1 MSAVNGHR
9 RRSSAAMN
17 NSLAGAKD
25 VSPEELEK
33 LAAGVQ
39 VIDEQKMF
47 TSSLPL
53 YLSSQ
58 NLLTAGFSYHVVA
71 VFGSQSTG
79 KSTLLNHLFGT
90 DFNVM
95 DAKTARQQTTKG
107 IWMSRAKEDES
118 MNMGKN
124 ILVMDV
130 EGTDGRERGEDQD
143 FERKSALFALATSE
157 VLIVNIWEH
166 QVGLYQGANMGL
178 LKTVFEVNLG
188 LFLKD
193 RSTTHRSLLFFVIRD
208 HIGDTPLV
216 NLSNTLIADLTRIWT
231 SLAKPP
237 GLENSE
243 ITDFF
248 DFEFTALPHK
258 MLQAEKFIDET
269 KKLRGRFREGIPAEN
284 DSLQDQFPV
293 GNKDGIFLPAYH
305 RRIPADGFPM
315 YAENIWNQIVTNK
328 DLDLPSQQELLAQFR
343 CDEIA
348 ATCTAGF
355 NDIIAPF
362 EEQAKAGKVMA
373 GLGPA
378 MKQALGTAVEGF
390 EEAGGRYHKAVFER
404 KRDELRKA
412 LETRLRSL
420 VVGQFT
426 ALSKRA
432 VAEFTE
438 DVTNVLKLAANSASS
453 TYDFAKIVL
462 ESREKVV
469 SKFKEEAEECY
480 IPGEAT
486 SWSSYDTELEGLQKD
501 IDEIAARLRGEEM
514 KRLVARLERD
524 IKTKLQEPVELE
536 FKRMDETLWDRVW
549 KTWQDTL
556 SDAVGKFETKS
567 RSFNSTDEETAVG
580 TWRLR
585 RRGWA
590 VLRARIDEEVL
601 EGNLLLKLRES
612 FEDKFRYDE
621 HNVPRVWKPTDDI
634 EGAYAKAL
642 NATLVL
648 IPRVSQFTLS
658 ATSSPPDVVA
668 YLGEAPAADNF
679 DEEPVDST
687 SFEIL
692 SEAKQ
697 HDLTQRFKRMADSV
711 FIEAKRS
718 AIGGVAQIPT
728 WMYGLLLA
736 LGWNE
741 IWAVV
746 TSPFYF
752 MFLIMLGLVG
762 YVIYSLNLWGPIYKV
777 GNAAVEQGVEVGK
790 ERLREFLMQQNGGR
804 VPAAFAGRLERDTD
818 NIAMDN
824 LDSKGEKKSHD
835 E

>member
-9 RRSSAAMN
+9 RRSSVAMHG
-17 NSLAGAKD
+17 SLAGMKD
-25 VSPEELEK
+25 VSPEELK
-33 LAAGVQ
+33 QLSHGVQ
-39 VIDEQKMF
+39 VIDGNKEF
-47 TSSLPL
+47 TTKLPL

-58 NLLTAGFSYHVVA
+58 NLLTAGFAYHVVA

-95 DAKTARQQTTKG
+95 DETSRQQTTKG
-107 IWMSRAKEDES
+107 IWLSRAKEDEKQK
-118 MNMGKN
+118 MGKN

-208 HIGDTPLV
+208 HIGHTPLK
-216 NLSNTLIADLTRIWT
+216 NLSDTLVADLTRIWS

-237 GLENSE
+237 GLENSQ

-258 MLQAEKFIDET
+258 ILQPEKFVSET
-269 KKLRGRFREGIPAEN
+269 QNLRRRFREGISPEAEAMSS
-284 DSLQDQFPV
+284 DEQLLQ
-293 GNKDGIFLPAYH
+293 GSKDGIFLPAYH

-355 NDIIAPF
+355 NEIIAPF
-362 EEQAKAGKVMA
+362 EADAKSGTVLS

-378 MKQALGTAVEGF
+378 MKQALTVAIDGF
-390 EEAGGRYHKAVFER
+390 EEAGGRYHKGVFER
-404 KRDELRKA
+404 KRAELRKA
-412 LETRLRSL
+412 LETRLRGL
-420 VVGQFT
+420 VVGQLS
-426 ALSKRA
+426 ALNKRA
-432 VAEFTE
+432 VGEFTE
-438 DVTNVLKLAANSASS
+438 DVTHVLKNANASDSSSA
-453 TYDFAKIVL
+453 TYDFAKIV
-462 ESREKVV
+462 EECREKAVAR
-469 SKFKEEAEECY
+469 FTEEAEQCY
-480 IPGEAT
+480 IPGESTTWT
-486 SWSSYDTELEGLQKD
+486 SHDDELDMLQRE
-501 IDEIAARLRGEEM
+501 INVIAARLRGEEM
-514 KRLVARLERD
+514 KRLVTRLERG
-524 IKTKLQEPVELE
+524 IRTKLQEPVELE

-549 KTWQDTL
+549 KTWQDTVN
-556 SDAVGKFETKS
+556 DAVRKFESKS
-567 RSFNSTDEETAVG
+567 RSFNSTDEETALGV
-580 TWRLR
+580 WRLKK
-585 RRGWA
+585 RGWA
-590 VLRARIDEEVL
+590 VLIAKVDEEVL

-621 HNVPRVWKPTDDI
+621 DGVPRVWKPTDDI
-634 EGAYAKAL
+634 DGAYRNAL
-642 NATLVL
+642 ASTLTL
-648 IPRVSQFTLS
+648 IPRVSRFVLS
-658 ATSSPPDVVA
+658 STSSSPNIGD
-668 YLGEAPAADNF
+668 YLGPPPPEASSF
-679 DEEPVDST
+679 DDDHPTDE

-697 HDLTQRFKRMADSV
+697 HDMTQRFKRMADSV
-711 FIEAKRS
+711 FVEAKRS
-718 AIGGVAQIPT
+718 AIGGVAQVPY
-728 WMYGLLLA
+728 WMYGLMLA

-741 IWAVV
+741 LYAVIS
-746 TSPFYF
+746 SPFYF
-752 MFLIMLGLVG
+752 LFLVFAAVLA
-762 YVIYSLNLWGPIYKV
+762 YVVYTLNLWGPIYRV
-777 GNAAVEQGVEVGK
+777 TNAMVEQGVEVGK
-790 ERLREFLMQQNGGR
+790 VSFSFPLPSM
-804 VPAAFAGRLERDTD
+804 
-818 NIAMDN
+818 MC
-824 LDSKGEKKSHD
+824 
-835 E
+835 